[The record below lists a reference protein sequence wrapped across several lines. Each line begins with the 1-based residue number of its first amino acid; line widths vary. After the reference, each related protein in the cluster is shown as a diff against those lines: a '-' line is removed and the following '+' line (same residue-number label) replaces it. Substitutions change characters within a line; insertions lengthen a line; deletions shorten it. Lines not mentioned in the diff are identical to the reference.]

1 MKKNLFELCP
11 TFRNAD
17 IGLLILRFSIG
28 LMMLLHGI
36 AKISHGVDGIAGML
50 NGIGLPG
57 WIAFG
62 VYMGEVV
69 APLFMMAGFRTR
81 LASAVF
87 IVNMLVIL
95 FIAHGSQ
102 LFSLSPMG
110 GWVLE
115 LQGLYFFGAVALFF
129 TGGGKYALSS
139 KNSWD

>member
-1 MKKNLFELCP
+1 MLELGS
-11 TFRNAD
+11 TFRNMD
-17 IGLLILRFSIG
+17 VGLLILRISIG

-50 NGIGLPG
+50 EGFGLPG

-69 APLFMMAGFRTR
+69 APLLMMLGFRTR
-81 LASAVF
+81 LASGVF
-87 IVNMLVIL
+87 LFNMLVIL
-95 FIAHGSQ
+95 LIAHGSQ

-115 LQGLYFFGAVALFF
+115 LQGLYFFGALALFF